1 MHLGYRSIKSLLLLP
16 FLFAAPAVSAVE
28 LVVDGGFEQS
38 LAAPSWGQQSTNF
51 GSPHCHLGICRGVGA
66 RTGIYWMMFG
76 DAGVRAE
83 TATIWQRGDIL
94 PGEKILQFYIWWSTS
109 VVNPPDPNAVFR
121 VRLDNATLFT
131 LTPATAAAYST
142 AYTPVSIDV
151 SSLANGFPR
160 TLWFEW
166 TNAAASA
173 SSTLN
178 LDDVRIVNNRI
189 FANGFEAPT
198 PAPIQ

>member
-1 MHLGYRSIKSLLLLP
+1 MNRLPLLSLLLL
-16 FLFAAPAVSAVE
+16 LAPAAGAVE
-28 LVVDGGFEQS
+28 LVVDGGFEQG

-51 GSPHCHLGICRGVGA
+51 GSPHCHLGICRGVGP
-66 RTGIYWMMFG
+66 RTGTFWLMFG
-76 DAGVRAE
+76 DADVRAE
-83 TATIWQRGDIL
+83 AATAWQRADIL

-121 VRLDNATLFT
+121 VKLDNAILFT

-142 AYTPVSIDV
+142 GYTPVSIDV

-160 TLWFEW
+160 TLRFEW
-166 TNAAASA
+166 NNAAASA

-178 LDDVRIVNNRI
+178 LDDVRIVNNGI
-189 FANGFEAPT
+189 FANGF
-198 PAPIQ
+198 Q